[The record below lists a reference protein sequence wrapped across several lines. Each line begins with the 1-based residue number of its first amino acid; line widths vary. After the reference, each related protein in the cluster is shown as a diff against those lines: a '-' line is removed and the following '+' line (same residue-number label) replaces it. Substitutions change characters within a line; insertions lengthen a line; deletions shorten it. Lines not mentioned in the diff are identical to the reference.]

1 MYCCLT
7 LGVFFAEERPL
18 RMHFA
23 VSAPSEEALRGFHA
37 AAVAQGGK
45 DNGAPGPR
53 DHVPQGLACFVI
65 DLDDN
70 NIECDYR
77 G

>member
-1 MYCCLT
+1 M
-7 LGVFFAEERPL
+7 

-23 VSAPSEEALRGFHA
+23 VLAPTEAALRGFHA
-37 AAVAQGGK
+37 AAIEHGGK